1 MRDKFNLKYKKVK
14 VISWKGN
21 SERCLVLRQQCAK
34 TILECMHDG
43 AILVS
48 IDESWLSDMGYTR
61 RKWRGRNDT
70 NGVPIKQLRPKVN
83 LIGAVD
89 SLGCIYNTCT

>member
-1 MRDKFNLKYKKVK
+1 MVILKEMV
-14 VISWKGN
+14 
-21 SERCLVLRQQCAK
+21 A
-34 TILECMHDG
+34 G

-48 IDESWLSDMGYTR
+48 IDQSWLSHMGYTR

-70 NGVPIKQLRPKVN
+70 NGIPIKQLAPKVN

-89 SLGCIYNTCT
+89 SRGAIYNACT